1 MIKTYSDFLAVVS
14 GKCSLYA
21 QIPSEHLNFQG
32 EQTYA
37 LYRSV
42 QFTACF
48 ADSASELLNLM
59 PSDKDMEDNATYA
72 GTEYR
77 QIMRCL
83 ERLAAAEN
91 VPATGKED
99 TQ

>member
-1 MIKTYSDFLAVVS
+1 MIKTYSDFTAVVS
-14 GKCSLYA
+14 GKCALYA

-42 QFTACF
+42 RFNACF

-59 PSDKDMEDNATYA
+59 PSDKDMEDIATYA
-72 GTEYR
+72 GSEYR
-77 QIMRCL
+77 QIKRCL

-91 VPATGKED
+91 ALT
-99 TQ
+99 T